1 MMCETAFTIPKAPK
15 TSPTSFP
22 LPIARKLTAPRDW
35 SAGWPPLVNA
45 ASDVKSTKRGW
56 EDVGDIA
63 TSALA
68 DASVKSDMAAMRLS
82 KRIAEARWVGVG
94 FLVETVRPE
103 SKYARMTVVR

>member
-1 MMCETAFTIPKAPK
+1 MCDTAFASPKAPK

-45 ASDVKSTKRGW
+45 ASDVKSIKSGW
-56 EDVGDIA
+56 EEVGDIA

-82 KRIAEARWVGVG
+82 KRIAEARCAAVG
-94 FLVETVRPE
+94 FLVGAVRPE
-103 SKYARMTVVR
+103 SKYARMTMGR